1 MMTWLLSVLEIGR
14 AVIKLRQEMLEV
26 TDSLAHEKIE
36 QTIRNISILFAGPN
50 QAHLRAALDAVLAA
64 IIVCEEML
72 SEIGHWNWI
81 SVAVAATALAML
93 YLFARLKRVP
103 GALLVI
109 VVGVIAGKWLDL
121 P

>member
-50 QAHLRAALDAVLAA
+50 QARLRAALDAVLAA
-64 IIVCEEML
+64 IIVCEGLPAPLANLHQMR
-72 SEIGHWNWI
+72 S
-81 SVAVAATALAML
+81 AML
-93 YLFARLKRVP
+93 ERVTVLTP
-103 GALLVI
+103 TESSPI
-109 VVGVIAGKWLDL
+109 T
-121 P
+121 PEN